1 MRYVAETQEQRAANR
16 IKYYQDFEKFLIK
29 QPDEE
34 LIGIRNSS
42 TSRYRR
48 RACEAVMKARGMDV

>member
-1 MRYVAETQEQRAANR
+1 MRYVAETQEQS
-16 IKYYQDFEKFLIK
+16 KYYRDFEQFLMR
-29 QPDEE
+29 QPDIE

-42 TSRYRR
+42 TSHYRR